1 MACCSFSVFQMDVA
15 AGLEEALIASL
26 ADAETASP
34 AAAAPPASKRAVK
47 SLLREQ
53 LSEARLQQL
62 GGDGTQCAVCRSA
75 ISSTYGHCHC
85 TRSPEV
91 KACSICCLPAC
102 MVHHGIQHFA
112 FVYQASQFDPCCNVA
127 PDHCHMQ
134 QHDLG
139 IAWFSMLHGVFG
151 AQGSCCTTEHAIEL

>member
-1 MACCSFSVFQMDVA
+1 MV

-26 ADAETASP
+26 ADAEAADP

-75 ISSTYGHCHC
+75 
-85 TRSPEV
+85 SP
-91 KACSICCLPAC
+91 PA
-102 MVHHGIQHFA
+102 H
-112 FVYQASQFDPCCNVA
+112 
-127 PDHCHMQ
+127 DH
-134 QHDLG
+134 
-139 IAWFSMLHGVFG
+139 
-151 AQGSCCTTEHAIEL
+151 